1 MKEKILISIPVLLA
15 ASIFGVL
22 LFLLFSSWSTPSVQP
37 LTQTVVEENASQPI
51 IIPTPQEIPKQVT
64 LQFFGDIMLDRD
76 VAKVMGVRGLDYI
89 FAKNSPTSSIF
100 IDADLTVA
108 NLEGPFAVARIQT
121 SKSIAFRFDPK
132 YAVQLKSYGFDA
144 FSLANNHSFDMGRA
158 NVEFTRQV
166 LAENDLAYFGDEY
179 SEGIK
184 YTYIAAADKDL
195 PFPIAFIGLNI
206 TEGPIDMV
214 KVQEAIEDA
223 KSKAKFVIVNIHW
236 GEEYKRNSNVKQQT
250 IAHQLVDWGVDA
262 IIGHHPHVVQEIEV
276 YKDKYIFY
284 SLGNFIF
291 DQYFSKDTQEGM
303 SVGLVLHDDGSV
315 KMHIIPFFSK
325 RSQVQVMSGLQKD
338 EFFKWMEKN
347 SRMGSSS
354 FVF

>member
-1 MKEKILISIPVLLA
+1 MLKNIVVGTAIFLSVLIV
-15 ASIFGVL
+15 F
-22 LFLLFSSWSTPSVQP
+22 LFAITTVPYIENRP
-37 LTQTVVEENASQPI
+37 LRTVVPVEV
-51 IIPTPQEIPKQVT
+51 QEQIVPVKKVEKVT

-76 VAKVMGVRGLDYI
+76 VAKVMGGSGLDYI
-89 FAKNSPTSSIF
+89 LAKNSPSSSIF
-100 IDADLTVA
+100 IDADLTIG
-108 NLEGPFAVARIQT
+108 NLEGPFALTRIQT

-132 YAVQLKSYGFDA
+132 YAAQLKSYGFDA
-144 FSLANNHSFDMGRA
+144 FSLANNHSYDMGRQ
-158 NVEFTRQV
+158 NVAFTRETLQKNG
-166 LAENDLAYFGDEY
+166 LGYFGDEY
-179 SEGIK
+179 KQGVEF
-184 YTYIAAADKDL
+184 TYIVGEDGGL
-195 PFPIAFIGLNI
+195 PFKIAFIGLNA
-206 TEGPIDMV
+206 TEGEMDMK
-214 KVQEAIEDA
+214 KVQAAVEDA

-303 SVGLVLHDDGSV
+303 SVGLVLHDDDSV
-315 KMHIIPFFSK
+315 TMHIIPFFSK
-325 RSQVQVMSGLQKD
+325 LSQVQVMSGLQKD

-347 SRMGSSS
+347 SRMGSPS